1 MTPNPKTKTKIS
13 SSRIPITLLI
23 PLVLLAI
30 LYSFFQPWANARLG
44 LKLPSIVQILSSD
57 KKEPAPAS
65 VPDTPHADP
74 NLKSAE
80 NQATAPANADFES
93 TKQAKTIDSSAAN
106 PETNT
111 VNPESNAGETA
122 PYEILRKTASEVYV
136 SAEGL
141 RYTRGSE
148 EGHRIK
154 HLARHLEDMPERS
167 GNHGVFEGGWQITL
181 NRIDEAYRRSK
192 QGDSKTKVRKEED
205 RLIIETEF
213 NEVIGYIGGREGAR
227 KGNPTTRRLRL
238 VTEGDR
244 FITAFPY

>member
-1 MTPNPKTKTKIS
+1 MTPNPKTKPKINP
-13 SSRIPITLLI
+13 SRIPITLLI
-23 PLVLLAI
+23 PLVILAI
-30 LYSFFQPWANARLG
+30 LYSFFQPWANTRFG

-57 KKEPAPAS
+57 KKPQAPS
-65 VPDTPHADP
+65 SGPDSPHADP
-74 NLKSAE
+74 NMKSSGS
-80 NQATAPANADFES
+80 QATATVNADSES
-93 TKQAKTIDSSAAN
+93 ANQDKNTDSSAAN
-106 PETNT
+106 PEENGASP
-111 VNPESNAGETA
+111 NSETEDRS

-154 HLARHLEDMPERS
+154 HLARHLEDLPDRS

-192 QGDSKTKVRKEED
+192 QRDSKTKVRKEED

-227 KGNPTTRRLRL
+227 KGNPTTRHLRL

>member
-1 MTPNPKTKTKIS
+1 MTPTPKTKTKIS
-13 SSRIPITLLI
+13 PSRIPITLLI
-23 PLVLLAI
+23 PLVILAI
-30 LYSFFQPWANARLG
+30 LYSFFQPWANARFG

-57 KKEPAPAS
+57 KKPQAPAS
-65 VPDTPHADP
+65 GPDAPHADP
-74 NLKSAE
+74 KLQSA
-80 NQATAPANADFES
+80 
-93 TKQAKTIDSSAAN
+93 
-106 PETNT
+106 
-111 VNPESNAGETA
+111 ESNAGEIS
-122 PYEILRKTASEVYV
+122 PYEILRKTAAEVYV

-154 HLARHLEDMPERS
+154 HLARHLEDMPDRS
-167 GNHGVFEGGWQITL
+167 GNHGVFEGGWQIAL
-181 NRIDEAYRRSK
+181 NRIDDAYRRSK
-192 QGDSKTKVRKEED
+192 QSDSKTKVRKEED

-213 NEVIGYIGGREGAR
+213 DEVIGYIGGKEGAR